1 MSSNILY
8 SNSQVS
14 SFRESK
20 SDERRFYIFTA
31 TKTLH
36 LRTESKKDRVT
47 WIQALASSRS
57 LFPLRVVND
66 NLPFV
71 PNDLSVSTQK
81 LKKRLLQEGIGEAVV
96 KDCEQIILSE
106 FSEMQAQLK
115 VLLEERSCLIDT
127 LRELEVTSWSFF
139 IEKLLSL

>member
-1 MSSNILY
+1 MSSRICFV
-8 SNSQVS
+8 SSQVS
-14 SFRESK
+14 RFRESK
-20 SDERRFYIFTA
+20 SDDRRFYIFTA

-57 LFPLRVVND
+57 LFPLQIVND

-71 PNDLSVSTQK
+71 PNDLSLSTQK
-81 LKKRLLQEGIGEAVV
+81 LKKRLLEEGISDAVV

-106 FSEMQAQLK
+106 FSEMQGQLK

-127 LRELEVTSWSFF
+127 LRELEVTFSFLV
-139 IEKLLSL
+139 IDQHV